1 MFPSEMEQITFIDQQ
16 GSGEKP
22 GPFAM
27 PKEEKQSIS
36 DDEIDRLLR
45 HGSGHHDNKLRIAV
59 LYAGDSTPA
68 DRAEYLK
75 NEHGTDGGHSWQ
87 FSDGT
92 HGNIQYRPQGLV
104 IRNAD
109 QGTEVRL
116 RWSEVERRIGEL
128 VAGGRYLGESE
139 NAQYADMERDYAAF
153 GGIPLPA
160 PGHSFPSTPED
171 IYERY
176 FPVIADTLLED
187 TAFRNACRN
196 NDRETATMEGLR
208 AIDRAALTIQDTA
221 FMRLYFDAP
230 EYHDRFRQELL
241 DRVYGMLEAA
251 PEMTAEASREHKM
264 LAQAAQLAEA
274 GDLAAPERF
283 TLIETE
289 GGYAEIGRAHV

>member
-92 HGNIQYRPQGLV
+92 HGN
-104 IRNAD
+104 
-109 QGTEVRL
+109 T
-116 RWSEVERRIGEL
+116 
-128 VAGGRYLGESE
+128 
-139 NAQYADMERDYAAF
+139 
-153 GGIPLPA
+153 
-160 PGHSFPSTPED
+160 
-171 IYERY
+171 
-176 FPVIADTLLED
+176 
-187 TAFRNACRN
+187 
-196 NDRETATMEGLR
+196 
-208 AIDRAALTIQDTA
+208 
-221 FMRLYFDAP
+221 
-230 EYHDRFRQELL
+230 
-241 DRVYGMLEAA
+241 
-251 PEMTAEASREHKM
+251 
-264 LAQAAQLAEA
+264 
-274 GDLAAPERF
+274 
-283 TLIETE
+283 
-289 GGYAEIGRAHV
+289 